1 MISYKYNIYKS
12 KNSKHL
18 DKMLRECSFVWNH
31 ALYLQKRYYKRFGK
45 YISPGKLKSH
55 FAKRIKRALLHSQTV
70 QEILERLDNSYKK
83 FFKKLA
89 KRPPKFRKAEK
100 FTSFVFKQGGYSL
113 NGNVLTINKVNKRFK
128 FSFSRK
134 YEGNVK
140 QIRILRETCNRYS
153 IVIVTDSKSNVTY
166 GKTRDGASI
175 GIDFGLKTYMTL
187 SNGKSI
193 VSPLFFNRYQKKIK
207 KCNRRLSRAEKGS
220 NNRKRRSFELQQTH
234 RRIKNLRNDFQW
246 KLAHQLCK
254 RYDYIFLETL
264 NVEAMKRLWGKKIS
278 DLSHSMFVDKLKYI
292 ASKYDVTVHQ
302 IDKWYPSSKTCKCD
316 YIYKDLSLK
325 ERTWICPKCGSV
337 NERDLLA
344 SQNILRKGISE
355 LESTGKSGCGNTEVL
370 YDCIQESPMFR

>member
-1 MISYKYNIYKS
+1 MISYKYNIYHS
-12 KNSKHL
+12 KNTKHL
-18 DKMLRECSFVWNH
+18 DKMLRECAFVWNH
-31 ALYLQKRYYKRFGK
+31 ALNLQKRYYGRFKK
-45 YISPGKLKSH
+45 YISLGKLKKH
-55 FAKRIKRALLHSQTV
+55 FAKRIKRALLGAQTV
-70 QEILERLDNSYKK
+70 QEILERLDSSYKR
-83 FFKKLA
+83 FFKKLC

-100 FTSFVFKQGGYSL
+100 FNSFVFKQDGFKL
-113 NGNVLTINKVNKRFK
+113 NGNILTINRINKRFK
-128 FSFSRK
+128 FSYSRPYDGK
-134 YEGNVK
+134 VK
-140 QIRILRETCNRYS
+140 QVRILREMCNRYS

-193 VSPLFFNRYQKKIK
+193 VSPLFFNRYKKKIK
-207 KCNRRLSRAEKGS
+207 KCNRKLSRAEKGS

-234 RRIKNLRNDFQW
+234 RKIKNLRNDFQW
-246 KLAHQLCK
+246 KLAHRLCK

-264 NVEAMKRLWGKKIS
+264 NVEAMKHLWGKKIS
-278 DLSHSMFVDKLKYI
+278 DLSHSMFIDKLKYI

-302 IDKWYPSSKTCKCD
+302 IDKWYPSSKTCSCG

-325 ERTWICPKCGSV
+325 ERAWTCPKCSSI

-355 LESTGKSGCGNTEVL
+355 LESTGKSSGCKTEVP
-370 YDCIQESPMFR
+370 YVGIQESQSL